1 MGGLTGVFSNRKP
14 QGPGRGSLS
23 DWYREQVEEL
33 RAQSAYIEER
43 DRHYELARSRL
54 GTGQSPSQNGH
65 ASPWQALKELGF
77 DVQKMVED
85 ERRWRGEAE
94 KEADETK
101 KALFNEQAD
110 RLRDQIEAL
119 RQEVREGK
127 GSKATSEVNPERPKT
142 FLERLDEVLEGRVMQ
157 RFGALLLGEPG
168 DGKTRQEED
177 PEEVVIKRLQTGSR
191 LREALGVPLTP
202 QRVPT
207 DGSVRT
213 DVLKLFLEDERERL
227 RIEKEHERESR
238 KVKALEET
246 KDMVKEN
253 IPDAVG
259 ALRDLAR
266 KSNQEATGGKG
277 DTAPAGTE
285 GATMSR
291 GYVLL
296 CDSCKKEFALPQHP
310 ARGESLT
317 CPHCKAEVEVA
328 DGLVGGPEGAG
339 QRVRGALRPPEGPA
353 PPG

>member
-1 MGGLTGVFSNRKP
+1 MEWDWERVKGARGAAVGEHRGREGLT
-14 QGPGRGSLS
+14 
-23 DWYREQVEEL
+23 DWYREQIEEL
-33 RAQSAYIEER
+33 RLYNEYAQER
-43 DRHYELARSRL
+43 DKYHASLGSRP
-54 GTGQSPSQNGH
+54 GGASPPPQNGH
-65 ASPWQALKELGF
+65 AAPWQALKELGF
-77 DVQKMVED
+77 NLQEMVEN

-94 KEADETK
+94 KEADEVK
-101 KALFNEQAD
+101 KALFKEQAD
-110 RLRDQIEAL
+110 RLREQIETL
-119 RQEVREGK
+119 RQEVRDGK
-127 GSKATSEVNPERPKT
+127 GQGQTVPADQGRPKT
-142 FLERLDEVLEGRVMQ
+142 FLERLDDILEGRVMQ

-202 QRVPT
+202 QRLPT

-227 RIEKEHERESR
+227 RIEKEHERETR

-253 IPDAVG
+253 IPDAIG

-277 DTAPAGTE
+277 E
-285 GATMSR
+285 GGGSTGGEAATMSR

-317 CPHCKAEVEVA
+317 CPHCKAEIEVA
-328 DGLVGGPEGAG
+328 G
-339 QRVRGALRPPEGPA
+339 
-353 PPG
+353 